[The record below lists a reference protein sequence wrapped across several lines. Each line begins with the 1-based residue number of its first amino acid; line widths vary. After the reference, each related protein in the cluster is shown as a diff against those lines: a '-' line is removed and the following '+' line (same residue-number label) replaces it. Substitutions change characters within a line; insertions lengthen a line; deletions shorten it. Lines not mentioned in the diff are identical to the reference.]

1 MLPAHL
7 ERPGAVTCIFPQLC
21 PRLALLKGFWVWAR
35 HKSILNNLKM
45 QRKDFTLS
53 SPQLFSARNLPIV
66 LLWFE
71 LKWKYSFAT
80 ERETCTEN

>member
-1 MLPAHL
+1 
-7 ERPGAVTCIFPQLC
+7 
-21 PRLALLKGFWVWAR
+21 
-35 HKSILNNLKM
+35 M

-53 SPQLFSARNLPIV
+53 SPQLFSARNLSIV